1 MKRILGLDYG
11 SKTVGAA
18 ATDALGL
25 TVQPLETISRQEEK
39 RLRRTLARIAVLCEE
54 MSIGEIVIGLPLNMD
69 GSEGERAAKARE
81 FGEKVAK
88 RTGLPV
94 HFEDER
100 LTTLEADE
108 ILDQTRYAR
117 AERKSVIDQL
127 AAVLILERWLSRKEK
142 ANGEDQISG

>member
-39 RLRRTLARIAVLCEE
+39 RQRRTLARIAAICSELD
-54 MSIGEIVIGLPLNMD
+54 IGEIVIGLPLNMD
-69 GSEGERAAKARE
+69 DSEGERAAKARE

-100 LTTLEADE
+100 LTTMEAGE
-108 ILDQTRYAR
+108 ILDETGFGK
-117 AERKSVIDQL
+117 EGRKRVIDQL
-127 AAVLILERWLSRKEK
+127 AAVLILESWLSRKEK
-142 ANGEDQISG
+142 EDGEDKVSG